1 MVNKIANIYNY
12 IIELYKNELSY
23 EAAKL
28 ETKRKLFVC
37 LYKGCKFLCWGT
49 VIFAIIFTLGY
60 YLFLTG
66 YQSEQQTPEHI
77 IGAGIPIMV
86 TFGIFACFCHSIGT
100 IIQNLFASEAKKKLF
115 SKIYKALDSRLTY
128 FPGKFKLP
136 ICWYDW
142 EQFFEMFQKQN
153 ANHDILKTEIK
164 KLNIFPHYHYIRIDD
179 VILGTYNEHPVQII
193 EFNLIEKIFER
204 TSKGGHRRHYI
215 EVFKG
220 VLFQTSMEKNVK
232 ADILIKNRCSNLHS
246 NILREKINLE
256 SNDFEKQFEVY
267 SNDQIEARY
276 FLTTA
281 TIDNLL
287 KINNAKQRISGYIS
301 GRNVNLLLHSDKD
314 MFEPSIYKELDNPNN
329 YSELIFQAKSILDL
343 ITSLK
348 LDSKTGL

>member
-1 MVNKIANIYNY
+1 MKKVFNTILIASVLVLSSNFAVAKKVKTSDS
-12 IIELYKNELSY
+12 ELIASKDKE
-23 EAAKL
+23 
-28 ETKRKLFVC
+28 
-37 LYKGCKFLCWGT
+37 
-49 VIFAIIFTLGY
+49 I
-60 YLFLTG
+60 
-66 YQSEQQTPEHI
+66 HI
-77 IGAGIPIMV
+77 IKTEKEV
-86 TFGIFACFCHSIGT
+86 KVN
-100 IIQNLFASEAKKKLF
+100 Q
-115 SKIYKALDSRLTY
+115 
-128 FPGKFKLP
+128 
-136 ICWYDW
+136 
-142 EQFFEMFQKQN
+142 
-153 ANHDILKTEIK
+153 KTEIK